1 MTVTSIRLQP
11 DVENGLDAVTEK
23 LQRSRN
29 WVINEAVR
37 EYIAKQSLEDQRWAD
52 TLEALEDVT
61 AGRVVS
67 GEAIDAWLASW
78 GTENELPMPKPGE

>member
-1 MTVTSIRLQP
+1 MTVTSVRLQP
-11 DVENGLDAVTEK
+11 DVETGLDGITEK

-37 EYIAKQSLEDQRWAD
+37 EYIAKRSLEDRRWAD
-52 TLEALEDVT
+52 TLEALEDVA

-67 GEAIDAWLASW
+67 GEAVDAWLASW
-78 GTENELPMPKPGE
+78 GTENERPMPKPGE